1 MRIFLFIFFIL
12 FQSCAGYRFQ
22 NRANPFK
29 QYGIKTLAIPMF
41 YNQSTISN
49 IAPAFTKEIYNMLSG
64 FNDLRL
70 VNSHTQS
77 DAVLIGIID
86 SNDRIMKTI
95 APGAPRSVENIGG
108 EDAANKRGDFYVP
121 SSNRLNIVLKLIV
134 IKNPTKE
141 EIEFLKSNLSSQS
154 LFSSKIIFRESI
166 PLSQSFT
173 REIFGGEAIS
183 VNHTQNRGALR
194 KSIISLSKNA
204 TEVFKEMILYAF

>member
-70 VNSHTQS
+70 VNSHTRGVMLFLS
-77 DAVLIGIID
+77 VLLTP
-86 SNDRIMKTI
+86 M
-95 APGAPRSVENIGG
+95 
-108 EDAANKRGDFYVP
+108 
-121 SSNRLNIVLKLIV
+121 
-134 IKNPTKE
+134 
-141 EIEFLKSNLSSQS
+141 IES
-154 LFSSKIIFRESI
+154 
-166 PLSQSFT
+166 
-173 REIFGGEAIS
+173 
-183 VNHTQNRGALR
+183 
-194 KSIISLSKNA
+194 
-204 TEVFKEMILYAF
+204 